1 MQKSSARCPQGNLAG
16 RMLQVFPKTGD
27 SSTDQFML
35 SLSQQGKPAA
45 STTDKKIVRASNS
58 SEVMCQRQEVL
69 LNSAT
74 QPPQPPVINTD
85 QHRTSPVASGGI
97 RWHPVA
103 WWHPLGSKPHLAASQ
118 APAWGS
124 RLPWPSPAVRLLHEP
139 RRCRIDHGLAT
150 KSKTCVPNV

>member
-35 SLSQQGKPAA
+35 SLSQQGKPSA

-58 SEVMCQRQEVL
+58 SEVMFQRQEVL

-74 QPPQPPVINTD
+74 PQPPQPPVINTG
-85 QHRTSPVASGGI
+85 HRRWHLVASGGM
-97 RWHPVA
+97 VA
-103 WWHPLGSKPHLAASQ
+103 SPWIKASPCCFAGSCVGFKASIAFTSCKAPSRATSVPH
-118 APAWGS
+118 
-124 RLPWPSPAVRLLHEP
+124 
-139 RRCRIDHGLAT
+139 
-150 KSKTCVPNV
+150 